1 MIKIRL
7 HGEPSEIETAIN
19 AIEQNFEILS
29 KSGMYADRGAS
40 KYSRVY
46 LDCKFLEIGIE
57 ERAYKIIVCDKNRK
71 LVEGFE
77 TDTFKIETD
86 DLITDNSFYDEI

>member
-19 AIEQNFEILS
+19 VIKKNFEILS
-29 KSGMYADRGAS
+29 TSGMYADRGAS

-46 LDCKFLEIGIE
+46 LECKMLSLDDYLERNPG
-57 ERAYKIIVCDKNRK
+57 AFVQGGGLD
-71 LVEGFE
+71 
-77 TDTFKIETD
+77 
-86 DLITDNSFYDEI
+86 